1 LGGDTPDRIPI
12 AFWRHFPV
20 DDQTPDRLA
29 RAVLDYQSTYDF
41 DLVKV
46 TPSSSY
52 CLLDWGVE
60 DVWRG
65 NPEGTREYVRRV
77 IQSPDDWLRL
87 SVLDPF
93 KGVLGDQLTCL
104 KLVCGEL
111 GHSVPVLQTI
121 FNPLAQAKNLVGGQK
136 LLVHLRLYPDAVC
149 EGLKTIVESTRRFI
163 EAASKTGIAG
173 IFYAVQHASYRLL
186 SEEEYKEFGR
196 KYDLQVLEAIDKLW
210 VNMLHLHG
218 EDVMFPLFIDYPIQ
232 VINWH
237 DRETFPGLSEARAV
251 YSGVLCG
258 GLQRERT
265 MVLGTPEQVCAEAND
280 AVLAAQGKRF
290 ILGTGCVLPVT
301 TPRANIIA
309 ARRSCEV

>member
-1 LGGDTPDRIPI
+1 LEFGEGDLEAHRVSHWQRIEKCLGGDIPDRIPI

-60 DVWRG
+60 DVWHG
-65 NPEGTREYVRRV
+65 NPEGTRDYVRRV

-93 KGVLGDQLTCL
+93 KGALGDQLTCL

-121 FNPLAQAKNLVGGQK
+121 FNPLAQAKNLLGGEK
-136 LLVHLRLYPDAVC
+136 LLVHLRRFPDAVH
-149 EGLKTIVESTRRFI
+149 EGLKTIVESKI
-163 EAASKTGIAG
+163 
-173 IFYAVQHASYRLL
+173 
-186 SEEEYKEFGR
+186 GR
-196 KYDLQVLEAIDKLW
+196 AHV
-210 VNMLHLHG
+210 
-218 EDVMFPLFIDYPIQ
+218 
-232 VINWH
+232 
-237 DRETFPGLSEARAV
+237 
-251 YSGVLCG
+251 
-258 GLQRERT
+258 
-265 MVLGTPEQVCAEAND
+265 
-280 AVLAAQGKRF
+280 
-290 ILGTGCVLPVT
+290 
-301 TPRANIIA
+301 
-309 ARRSCEV
+309 